1 MSRMVE
7 GDKPFGWY
15 PEVGRRAISV
25 LITHFSE
32 LSPGVPEAGKTSA
45 YVAVIVLK
53 EVGNGD

>member
-1 MSRMVE
+1 MVE
-7 GDKPFGWY
+7 GDKPFEWY
-15 PEVGRRAISV
+15 PEVGQKAISV

-32 LSPGVPEAGKTSA
+32 LSPGVPEAGETSA